1 MSIVAARLG
10 TRRSG
15 QKEHIPRETS
25 PRECAQPQGP
35 PHRSL
40 HLGKHCDS
48 PRVPDTRS
56 RHSDIS
62 LRGTRTCPALT
73 AAERGKTRNAAL
85 REHAGEATLH
95 GMRSVFATT
104 SKGRSSGQA
113 CGVWRGVGSDR
124 RKQRK
129 ALTRGY
135 RLRRTRA
142 HDSSCV
148 RCEWSSALNE
158 YPYDWEAERTRKR
171 LSAGTV
177 LKH

>member
-56 RHSDIS
+56 RHSDTS

-113 CGVWRGVGSDR
+113 CGE
-124 RKQRK
+124 
-129 ALTRGY
+129 ALG
-135 RLRRTRA
+135 A
-142 HDSSCV
+142 IV
-148 RCEWSSALNE
+148 ASSAR
-158 YPYDWEAERTRKR
+158 P
-171 LSAGTV
+171 
-177 LKH
+177 